1 MNLWWGRRNKLG
13 RSEIRRW
20 QWRRNCAI
28 MQSSGEAQVGHAS
41 VHSTRKTSC
50 EWFFLFFEGFLA
62 PNTHFVARNV
72 NLSFQELR
80 SITLWLHCE
89 RKKWVSPIKK
99 WAFDP
104 RRCFWGKMAIFF
116 KIDRHFFYMNESV
129 IWFFMVTGKGY
140 EGFMKKK
147 GLLTPKTIK

>member
-1 MNLWWGRRNKLG
+1 M
-13 RSEIRRW
+13 
-20 QWRRNCAI
+20 
-28 MQSSGEAQVGHAS
+28 
-41 VHSTRKTSC
+41 
-50 EWFFLFFEGFLA
+50 A

-140 EGFMKKK
+140 EGFMRKK
-147 GLLTPKTIK
+147 GLLTPKTIKLQKTVFLNEKKSLIFLFRTIKSSGNTSRGFVSSQKKIRPIG

>member
-1 MNLWWGRRNKLG
+1 MVFLMLK
-13 RSEIRRW
+13 RSSFSKDGWQGFEIKNANRE
-20 QWRRNCAI
+20 Q
-28 MQSSGEAQVGHAS
+28 E

-140 EGFMKKK
+140 EGFMRKK